1 MAQEQP
7 RNGVNIVQGEMSL
20 VVSAMRRNARWA
32 SHSHQVING
41 FCCLVV
47 LGNSL
52 GYVVQYGVVLEEI
65 RRVKGS
71 KIEYFLS
78 QHFKVAAQ
86 RSTLYLQ
93 LFKLILILNSG
104 CISDSKVTVYG
115 QYIDM

>member
-41 FCCLVV
+41 ICCLVV

-71 KIEYFLS
+71 KIEYFFIATLQGS
-78 QHFKVAAQ
+78 STKVYFIFA
-86 RSTLYLQ
+86 TL
-93 LFKLILILNSG
+93 
-104 CISDSKVTVYG
+104 
-115 QYIDM
+115 